1 MKFKR
6 FVNPVHPGE
15 ILLEE
20 FLNPTE
26 MSQLQFSKE
35 IGWSARKVNEIVR
48 GKRGITASSALDLA
62 DYFKSTPEFLLN
74 LQQTWDLSEAFKERE
89 AS

>member
-6 FVNPVHPGE
+6 FINPVHPGE

-62 DYFKSTPEFLLN
+62 DYFKSTPEFWLN

>member
-6 FVNPVHPGE
+6 FINPVHPGE

>member
-6 FVNPVHPGE
+6 FINPAHPGE

-20 FLNPTE
+20 FLKPME
-26 MSQLQFSKE
+26 LSQLQFSKE
-35 IGWSARKVNEIVR
+35 IGWSARRVNEIIK
-48 GKRGITASSALDLA
+48 GKRGITAASALDLA
-62 DYFKSTPEFLLN
+62 DYFKSSPEFWLN
-74 LQQTWDLSEAFKERE
+74 LQQSWNLAEAFTERE